1 VCLKEHAPETT
12 HDLKKKSF
20 HFAVLPFPLS
30 LSSPLFFPEKKALEL
45 FFPLSLTKSHAR
57 RVCCPAAAR
66 RKQPP
71 PPQHDSEEDEAIGV
85 VDQGVVQGV
94 GVVIG
99 GVIDF
104 IVREL
109 FFSTEELYFIFSL
122 FDCDGRHP

>member
-30 LSSPLFFPEKKALEL
+30 ISSPLFFPEKKALEL
-45 FFPLSLTKSHAR
+45 FFPLSLTESHA
-57 RVCCPAAAR
+57 
-66 RKQPP
+66 QPP

-99 GVIDF
+99 GVLDF